1 MLRIILKLCSD
12 KNFCQTQK
20 ILFFLSKA
28 IFSQEL
34 VDWLYDTTY
43 NHEKKMS
50 EEFAEKKY
58 SKIKFFFTK
67 NRATLEI
74 ILHSFK
80 KKEKGV
86 EMPYP
91 EGKNSSSRGLG

>member
-43 NHEKKMS
+43 NHEKKKCQKS
-50 EEFAEKKY
+50 LQKRSIPK
-58 SKIKFFFTK
+58 SSFFTK